1 MTDAQINELHA
12 QQAAD
17 ELARLQA
24 HMRYTAGVLRRV
36 GTVEAAKHADELD
49 GAVDLARTWTAK
61 LECPIDSRECG
72 SDCMFWPDRCT
83 DARRRNN
90 GVTGV
95 TTAGRNVP

>member
-36 GTVEAAKHADELD
+36 GTVDATTRAQMLDD
-49 GAVDLARTWTAK
+49 GADIMQGW
-61 LECPIDSRECG
+61 IDEMKG
-72 SDCMFWPDRCT
+72 
-83 DARRRNN
+83 
-90 GVTGV
+90 G
-95 TTAGRNVP
+95 